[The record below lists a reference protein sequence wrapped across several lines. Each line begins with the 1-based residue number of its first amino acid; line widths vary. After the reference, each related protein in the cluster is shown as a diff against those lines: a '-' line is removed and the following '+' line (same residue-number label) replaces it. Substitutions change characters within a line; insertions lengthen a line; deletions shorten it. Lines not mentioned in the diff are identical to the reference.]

1 MAQLFKSITINPEY
15 QGEILTI
22 MRYDTQTII
31 FDTNVADPSEYE
43 YFYLNGFDW
52 AFVVEPN

>member
-1 MAQLFKSITINPEY
+1 MADLFKSIVINPEY
-15 QGEILTI
+15 AGEVLII
-22 MRYDTQTII
+22 MRNDNQII